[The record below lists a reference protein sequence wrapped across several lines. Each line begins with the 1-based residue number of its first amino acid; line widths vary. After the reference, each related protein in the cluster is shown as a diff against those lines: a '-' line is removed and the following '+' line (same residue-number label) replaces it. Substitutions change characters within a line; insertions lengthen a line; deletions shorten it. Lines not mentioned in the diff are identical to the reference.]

1 MVKIDINQRGVMF
14 KIDTGA
20 DVTVLPHTVFRGTY
34 KNNLPK
40 PRKATKRLL
49 GPGRSPLEVVGVAR
63 LLLRKGD
70 REVMEDV
77 YIARQVH
84 TALLGRSAS
93 CRLGLVARLGSVS
106 IETLKENY
114 PKICTGLGVMRR
126 PYNIKL
132 KPGAE
137 PFSLKTPRRIPLP
150 LLDKVKQELSR
161 MERLGVICRIEEPTD
176 WCAGIVVVPK
186 KSGAVRICVDLTKLN
201 ESVCREKYILPSVE
215 ETLGLL
221 AGARIFSK
229 LDAKMGFWQIPLTP
243 HSEKLT
249 TFITPFGRYYF
260 KRLPFGI
267 ASAPEHFQNRMATEV
282 TEGLEGVVCHMD
294 DVLIW
299 GRTQEEHDARLHATL
314 ERIQEAGIT
323 LNVKKCELSKS
334 EVTFLGHVIS
344 DRGIRPD
351 PGKTEAVR
359 MMPEPTNTTELRSF
373 LGMLT
378 QLGRFVQQLAERD
391 KPLRDLLS
399 KKNCWLWGVDQA
411 RAFQDLKDALTST
424 PVLAMFD
431 PNRESK
437 VSADASSYGL
447 GGVLLQKWEEEWR
460 PIAYMSR
467 SLTPTE
473 QRYAQVEKEALALTW
488 ACERFRNF
496 LIGKHFLMETDHK
509 PLLSLLGSQ
518 ALDALPPRIQR
529 FRMRLMRYSYSIS
542 HVPGKC
548 LWTAD
553 TLSRAPM
560 ERVETPADKELL
572 EDTNIYADM
581 VMENLPATTEYLGK
595 LREQLRRDSVC
606 ARVMQLCTEGWPEH
620 GPNEPALRLY
630 RAEQAFLT
638 VHDGILLKG
647 QRLVIPPTMRNDVLA
662 KLHEGHQGVVKC
674 RQRAQRSVWWPG
686 LSQQLNE
693 LVLNCRTCCK
703 ERRNRREPMI
713 PSAYPGRPWEK
724 LGADL
729 FVLGGKTY
737 LLVVDYMS
745 RYVEI
750 ASLASSKSDEVIR
763 HLKSIYARH
772 GIPDRLVSD
781 GGPQFSGTGF
791 RAFAESYGFRHIT
804 SSPRY
809 PQGNAEAERAVQ
821 TVKGLLKKADD
832 PYLALLAYRATPLEN
847 GYSPAQLLMGR
858 RLRTT
863 VPVLPALLDP
873 AVPDRDAVVRSEREK
888 RTKDAQR
895 YNMRHRAQNLVRL
908 DPGQDVWIKDQGAEG
923 AIIERHASPRS
934 YLVEGP
940 HGTIRRNRRHLIPM
954 RSSPEQSDRGAAEQ
968 FSGSVPGKPSAE
980 PPQQNLPD
988 PPATPNTK
996 TRFGRVVVK
1005 PTRLDL

>member
-1 MVKIDINQRGVMF
+1 MQNRGANRLVRWHRG
-14 KIDTGA
+14 GA
-20 DVTVLPHTVFRGTY
+20 
-34 KNNLPK
+34 
-40 PRKATKRLL
+40 
-49 GPGRSPLEVVGVAR
+49 
-63 LLLRKGD
+63 
-70 REVMEDV
+70 
-77 YIARQVH
+77 
-84 TALLGRSAS
+84 
-93 CRLGLVARLGSVS
+93 
-106 IETLKENY
+106 
-114 PKICTGLGVMRR
+114 
-126 PYNIKL
+126 
-132 KPGAE
+132 
-137 PFSLKTPRRIPLP
+137 
-150 LLDKVKQELSR
+150 
-161 MERLGVICRIEEPTD
+161 
-176 WCAGIVVVPK
+176 K

-215 ETLGLL
+215 ETLGML

-249 TFITPFGRYYF
+249 TFITPLGRYYF

-334 EVTFLGHVIS
+334 QVTFLGHVIS

-378 QLGRFVQQLAERD
+378 QLGRFVPQLAERD

-399 KKNCWLWGVDQA
+399 KKNCWVWSVDQA
-411 RAFQDLKDALTST
+411 RAFQDLKDAPTST

-460 PIAYMSR
+460 PIAYKSR

-473 QRYAQVEKEALALTW
+473 QRYAQVEKEAL
-488 ACERFRNF
+488 
-496 LIGKHFLMETDHK
+496 
-509 PLLSLLGSQ
+509 
-518 ALDALPPRIQR
+518 
-529 FRMRLMRYSYSIS
+529 
-542 HVPGKC
+542 
-548 LWTAD
+548 
-553 TLSRAPM
+553 
-560 ERVETPADKELL
+560 
-572 EDTNIYADM
+572 
-581 VMENLPATTEYLGK
+581 
-595 LREQLRRDSVC
+595 
-606 ARVMQLCTEGWPEH
+606 MQLCTEGWPEH

-630 RAEQAFLT
+630 RADHAFLT

-674 RQRAQRSVWWPG
+674 RQRARQSVWWPG

-713 PSAYPGRPWEK
+713 PSPYPGRPWEK

-750 ASLASSKSDEVIR
+750 APLASSKSDEVIR

-772 GIPDRLVSD
+772 GIPDLLVSD

-791 RAFAESYGFRHIT
+791 RAFAESYEFRHIT

-821 TVKGLLKKADD
+821 TVQGLLKKADD

-847 GYSPAQLLMGR
+847 GYSAEETTHNGACPSCPAR
-858 RLRTT
+858 
-863 VPVLPALLDP
+863 
-873 AVPDRDAVVRSEREK
+873 
-888 RTKDAQR
+888 
-895 YNMRHRAQNLVRL
+895 
-908 DPGQDVWIKDQGAEG
+908 
-923 AIIERHASPRS
+923 
-934 YLVEGP
+934 
-940 HGTIRRNRRHLIPM
+940 
-954 RSSPEQSDRGAAEQ
+954 
-968 FSGSVPGKPSAE
+968 PSR
-980 PPQQNLPD
+980 P
-988 PPATPNTK
+988 
-996 TRFGRVVVK
+996 
-1005 PTRLDL
+1005 